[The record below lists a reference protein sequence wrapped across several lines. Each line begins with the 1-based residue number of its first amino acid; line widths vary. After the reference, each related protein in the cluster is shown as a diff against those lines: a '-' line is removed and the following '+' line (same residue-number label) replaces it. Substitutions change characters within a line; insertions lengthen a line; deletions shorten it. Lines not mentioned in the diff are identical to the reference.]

1 MEQTMDEREQKRII
15 LKAQLKI
22 LVELS
27 DLVEEEGEDFILAL
41 MDLKSRILRDLR
53 KLEVQTNHVAELKDE
68 CK

>member
-1 MEQTMDEREQKRII
+1 MKQTMNDKEKKREI

-53 KLEVQTNHVAELKDE
+53 KLEVQTDHTVESKDE

>member
-1 MEQTMDEREQKRII
+1 MDDKEQKKMI

-53 KLEVQTNHVAELKDE
+53 KLEVQTDHVTESKDK